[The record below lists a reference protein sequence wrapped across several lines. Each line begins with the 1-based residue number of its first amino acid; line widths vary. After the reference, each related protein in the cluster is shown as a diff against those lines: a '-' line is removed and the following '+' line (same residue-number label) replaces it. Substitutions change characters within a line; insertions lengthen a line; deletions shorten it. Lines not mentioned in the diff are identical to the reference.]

1 MNRNALI
8 CEDSSTTA
16 YCIKSMLE
24 KFNYSADI
32 AQNAEEALEFLNKN
46 KYDLLTLDIL
56 LPDKNGL
63 DLVKEMKT
71 IEFVKDLPIIVI
83 SSTKKANADLGFENN
98 IIYWLEKSFDMKDF
112 ENAMEDIINQKN
124 KNKVDI
130 LHVENDKDLLNL
142 IELTLDDIANVT
154 QINNLAGAKEILE
167 KDKFDIIILDYVFP
181 DGTSDKLLPTIKS
194 GINKE
199 AKLIMF
205 SAYEESKIL
214 SKHFDKILV
223 KTNISFDEFKECI
236 EKFITVKS
244 EME

>member
-32 AQNAEEALEFLNKN
+32 AQNAEVALGFLNKN

-63 DLVKEMKT
+63 DLVKEMKN
-71 IEFVKDLPIIVI
+71 IEFVKNLPIIVI

-98 IIYWLEKSFDMKDF
+98 IIYWLEKSFDMKAF
-112 ENAMEDIINQKN
+112 ENAMEDIIKQKN

-130 LHVENDKDLLNL
+130 LHVENDEDLLNL

-154 QINNLAGAKEILE
+154 QVNNLAEAKEILE

-181 DGTSDKLLPTIKS
+181 EGTSDKLIPTIKA

-214 SKHFDKILV
+214 KNYFDKIMV

-236 EKFITVKS
+236 EKFIVIEDK
-244 EME
+244 ME

>member
-1 MNRNALI
+1 MNKNALI
-8 CEDSSTTA
+8 CEDSPTTA
-16 YCIKSMLE
+16 YCIKAMLE
-24 KFNYSADI
+24 KFNYSVDI
-32 AQNAEEALEFLNKN
+32 AQNAEEALGFLNKN

-63 DLVKEMKT
+63 DLVKEMKN

-83 SSTKKANADLGFENN
+83 SATKKTNIDLGFENN

-112 ENAMEDIINQKN
+112 ESAMEDIINQKN
-124 KNKVDI
+124 INKVDI
-130 LHVENDKDLLNL
+130 LHVENDKDLLDL

-154 QINNLAGAKEILE
+154 QINNLKDAKELLE
-167 KDKFDIIILDYVFP
+167 KNKFDIVILDYIFP
-181 DGTSDKLLPTIKS
+181 EGTSDKLIPTIKS

-214 SKHFDKILV
+214 KNYFDKIIV

-236 EKFITVKS
+236 EKFIVIEDK
-244 EME
+244 ME

>member
-1 MNRNALI
+1 MNKNALI
-8 CEDSSTTA
+8 CEDSPTTA
-16 YCIKSMLE
+16 YCIKAMLE
-24 KFNYSADI
+24 KFNYSVDI

-63 DLVKEMKT
+63 DLVKEMKN
-71 IEFVKDLPIIVI
+71 IEFVKNLPIIVI
-83 SSTKKANADLGFENN
+83 SSTKKVNADLGFENN

-124 KNKVDI
+124 KSKVDV
-130 LHVENDKDLLNL
+130 LHVENDEDLLNL

-154 QINNLAGAKEILE
+154 QVTNLKEAKDILE

-181 DGTSDKLLPTIKS
+181 EGTSDKLIPTIKS

-214 SKHFDKILV
+214 NHYFDKIMV

-236 EKFITVKS
+236 EKFIPVKS